1 MYTTFR
7 TYLGLGII
15 TALLF
20 YSGSSIGQASLPV
33 TSGTKIV
40 MLGTGTPNADPDRA
54 GPSLAV
60 VVNDTPYL
68 VDFGPGVVRRA
79 SAAYSRGIEGLQV
92 RNLKTAFVTHLHSD
106 HTVGYADLILT
117 PWVLGRD
124 APLHVY
130 GPKGIGKMTR
140 HILAAY
146 QEDIKLRIEGL
157 EQANRTGHQVI
168 THDIQVGRVYTDA
181 NVSVDA
187 FPVDHGSWSHAFG
200 FKFTTPDRTI
210 VISGDCR
217 PSPSIIKNC
226 SGCDVLIHEVYSAA
240 ELEAWQDRNPSWAKY
255 MRSFHTST
263 VELAQLASQAKPKL
277 LILYHQV
284 TNISDE
290 QLLEEIRARYS
301 GQIVSGKDLDVY

>member
-1 MYTTFR
+1 LYAIFQNFF
-7 TYLGLGII
+7 GLGILS
-15 TALLF
+15 TLLF
-20 YSGSSIGQASLPV
+20 YSGLGIVQLPLSITGES
-33 TSGTKIV
+33 KIV
-40 MLGTGTPNADPDRA
+40 LLGTGTPNADPDRA

-79 SAAYSRGIEGLQV
+79 SAAYSYGIEGLQV

-117 PWVLGRD
+117 PWVLGRE

-130 GPKGIGKMTR
+130 GPKGIYKMTR

-157 EQANRTGHQVI
+157 EHANRTGYQVI
-168 THDIQVGRVYTDA
+168 THDIKAGRVYTDS

-187 FPVDHGSWSHAFG
+187 FPVNHGSWLHAFG

-217 PSPSIIKNC
+217 PSPSIINHC
-226 SGCDVLIHEVYSAA
+226 SGCDILIHEVYSAA
-240 ELEAWQDRNPSWAKY
+240 ELEDWQDRNPAWAKY
-255 MRSFHTST
+255 MQSFHTST
-263 VELAQLASQAKPKL
+263 LELAQLASRAKPKL

-284 TNISDE
+284 TNIPDE
-290 QLLEEIRARYS
+290 QLLKEIRARYS
-301 GQIVSGKDLDVY
+301 GKIVSGKDLDVY